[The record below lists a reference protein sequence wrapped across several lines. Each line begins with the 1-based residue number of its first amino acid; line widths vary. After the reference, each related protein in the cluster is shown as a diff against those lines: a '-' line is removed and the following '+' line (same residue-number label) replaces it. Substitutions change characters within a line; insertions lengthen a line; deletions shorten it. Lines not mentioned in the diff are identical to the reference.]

1 MQYCIIDCYTDEP
14 SGLGVP
20 PYLGTY
26 PRYIAGAL
34 KNSYYITI
42 DDLRFWKYKKKI
54 KRTRLN
60 EKTDIKTY
68 NLTVNYQNIEKILK
82 KSTLI
87 IVLGVQTPGKYLSAV
102 PGTLHEICDLL
113 RDVKSKK
120 VLTGPAAGLGTQKIG
135 GKKIERLKKDFFEL
149 VDENFLDIND
159 YNKIKEYSVNGAY
172 IIKQV
177 PHIRVIEIETGRG
190 CNGKCSFCVE
200 SLKKIEFRD
209 VKDIIKEVKAFYD
222 MGCRYFRLGKQPCFY
237 SYKNYEEIE
246 KLLKALNDMDLKM
259 LHIDNANPNRVIT
272 EEGVKITKAIVKY
285 CTSGNVAAFGMES
298 FDEVVIRKN
307 NLNTSPE
314 TLYRAVQT
322 LNKYGRTR
330 ENGIP
335 KFLPGIN
342 IVLGL
347 IGETKETLEINY
359 QELKRFLDEN
369 LLLRRIN
376 IRKVVPFPNT
386 KIFEKGLKTLKK
398 NNRFYYS
405 WREKIREN
413 IDKEMLR
420 KVIPENTVLKNVYT
434 EIYDGKTTFGRQ
446 FGSYP
451 IVVGIKKRLE
461 LQNFYDIRVVD
472 HGRRSVTGVVRE
484 KLKKD

>member
-60 EKTDIKTY
+60 KKTDIKTY

-120 VLTGPAAGLGTQKIG
+120 VLTGPAAGLGTQKLG
-135 GKKIERLKKDFFEL
+135 GKKIEKLKKDFFDL

-398 NNRFYYS
+398 NNRYYYS

>member
-34 KNSYYITI
+34 KNSYYLTI

-68 NLTVNYQNIEKILK
+68 NLTVNYQNVEKILK
-82 KSTLI
+82 NSTLI

-113 RDVKSKK
+113 KDVKSKK
-120 VLTGPAAGLGTQKIG
+120 VLTGPAAGLGTQKLG
-135 GKKIERLKKDFFEL
+135 GKRIERLKEDFFDL

-159 YNKIKEYSVNGAY
+159 YNKVKEYSVNGNY
-172 IIKQV
+172 IIKQI

-190 CNGKCSFCVE
+190 CHGKCSFCVE

-246 KLLKALNDMDLKM
+246 KLLKALNEMDLKM

-298 FDEVVIRKN
+298 FDEEVIRKN

-314 TLYRAVQT
+314 VLYKAVEI
-322 LNKYGRTR
+322 LNKYGKLR
-330 ENGIP
+330 ENGVP

-359 QELKRFLDEN
+359 RGLKRFLDEN

-398 NNRFYYS
+398 NNRFYYI
-405 WREKIREN
+405 WREKIREEV
-413 IDKEMLR
+413 DKEMLR

-446 FGSYP
+446 FGTYP
-451 IVVGIKKRLE
+451 LVVGIKKRLE
-461 LQNFYDIRVVD
+461 LKNFYDIRVVD
-472 HGRRSVTGVVRE
+472 HGRRSVTGVARE
-484 KLKKD
+484 KLKKG

>member
-1 MQYCIIDCYTDEP
+1 
-14 SGLGVP
+14 
-20 PYLGTY
+20 
-26 PRYIAGAL
+26 
-34 KNSYYITI
+34 
-42 DDLRFWKYKKKI
+42 
-54 KRTRLN
+54 
-60 EKTDIKTY
+60 
-68 NLTVNYQNIEKILK
+68 
-82 KSTLI
+82 
-87 IVLGVQTPGKYLSAV
+87 
-102 PGTLHEICDLL
+102 
-113 RDVKSKK
+113 
-120 VLTGPAAGLGTQKIG
+120 
-135 GKKIERLKKDFFEL
+135 
-149 VDENFLDIND
+149 
-159 YNKIKEYSVNGAY
+159 
-172 IIKQV
+172 
-177 PHIRVIEIETGRG
+177 
-190 CNGKCSFCVE
+190 
-200 SLKKIEFRD
+200 
-209 VKDIIKEVKAFYD
+209 
-222 MGCRYFRLGKQPCFY
+222 
-237 SYKNYEEIE
+237 
-246 KLLKALNDMDLKM
+246 
-259 LHIDNANPNRVIT
+259 
-272 EEGVKITKAIVKY
+272 
-285 CTSGNVAAFGMES
+285 VAAFGMES

-359 QELKRFLDEN
+359 QGLKRFLDEN

>member
-120 VLTGPAAGLGTQKIG
+120 VLTGPAAGLGTQKLG
-135 GKKIERLKKDFFEL
+135 GKKIERLKKDFFDL

>member
-135 GKKIERLKKDFFEL
+135 GKKIERLKKDFFDL

-237 SYKNYEEIE
+237 SYKNYEEME

-359 QELKRFLDEN
+359 QGLKRFLDEN

-446 FGSYP
+446 FGTYP

>member
-135 GKKIERLKKDFFEL
+135 GKKIERLKKDFFDL

-237 SYKNYEEIE
+237 SYKNYEEME
-246 KLLKALNDMDLKM
+246 KLLKALNNMDLKM

>member
-135 GKKIERLKKDFFEL
+135 GKKIERLKKDFFDL

-237 SYKNYEEIE
+237 SYKNYEEME

-446 FGSYP
+446 FGTYP

>member
-68 NLTVNYQNIEKILK
+68 NLTVNYQNVEKILK
-82 KSTLI
+82 NSTLI

-102 PGTLHEICDLL
+102 PGTLREIRNLL
-113 RDVKSKK
+113 KDVKSKK
-120 VLTGPAAGLGTQKIG
+120 VLTGPAAGLGTQKLG
-135 GKKIERLKKDFFEL
+135 GKRIEKLKEDFFDL

-159 YNKIKEYSVNGAY
+159 YSKVKEYSVNGAY
-172 IIKQV
+172 IIKQI

-190 CNGKCSFCVE
+190 CHGKCSFCVE

-222 MGCRYFRLGKQPCFY
+222 MECRYFRLGKQPCFF

-246 KLLKALNDMDLKM
+246 KLLKALSEMDLKM

-314 TLYRAVQT
+314 VLYKAVEI
-322 LNKYGRTR
+322 LNKYGKLR
-330 ENGIP
+330 ENGVP

-359 QELKRFLDEN
+359 RGLKRFLDEN

-386 KIFEKGLKTLKK
+386 KIFKEGLKTLKK

-405 WREKIREN
+405 WREKIREE
-413 IDKEMLR
+413 IDKEMLK

-446 FGSYP
+446 FGTYP
-451 IVVGIKKRLE
+451 LVVGIKKRLE
-461 LQNFYDIRVVD
+461 LKNFYDIRVVD

>member
-135 GKKIERLKKDFFEL
+135 GKKIERLKKDFFDL

-237 SYKNYEEIE
+237 SYKNYEEME

>member
-1 MQYCIIDCYTDEP
+1 MKYCIIDCYTDEP

-60 EKTDIKTY
+60 KKTDIKTY

-135 GKKIERLKKDFFEL
+135 GKKIERLKKDFFDL

-237 SYKNYEEIE
+237 SYKNYEEME

-359 QELKRFLDEN
+359 QGLKRFLDEN

-446 FGSYP
+446 FGTYP

>member
-120 VLTGPAAGLGTQKIG
+120 VLTGPAAGLGTQKLG
-135 GKKIERLKKDFFEL
+135 GKKIERLKKDFFDL

-222 MGCRYFRLGKQPCFY
+222 MGCRYFRLGKQPCFF

-359 QELKRFLDEN
+359 QGLKRFLDEN

-413 IDKEMLR
+413 IDKKKKK

-446 FGSYP
+446 FGTYP

>member
-60 EKTDIKTY
+60 KKTDIKTY

-120 VLTGPAAGLGTQKIG
+120 VLTGPAAGLGTQKLG
-135 GKKIERLKKDFFEL
+135 GKKIERLKKDFFDL

>member
-135 GKKIERLKKDFFEL
+135 GKKIERLKKDFFDL

-209 VKDIIKEVKAFYD
+209 VKDIIKEMKAFYD
-222 MGCRYFRLGKQPCFY
+222 MGCRYFRLGKQPCFF

-359 QELKRFLDEN
+359 QGLKRFLDEN

-446 FGSYP
+446 FGTYP